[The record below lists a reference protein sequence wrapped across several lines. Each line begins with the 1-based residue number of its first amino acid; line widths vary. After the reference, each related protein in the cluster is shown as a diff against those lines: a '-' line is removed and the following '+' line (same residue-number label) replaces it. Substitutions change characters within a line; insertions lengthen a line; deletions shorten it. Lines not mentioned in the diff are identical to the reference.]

1 MKSSNESTAT
11 PVWPILAMGVLS
23 LMVTILALPRI
34 AHAEGNSTR
43 PVRGQIGKD
52 SKKILV
58 RDGKTLLWAGGD
70 VKDPD
75 KSHWYDFTN
84 ASVPAEQLQF
94 GIGKDRIKA
103 IDDPLFVKPDD
114 ARLEQLSKGWFR
126 RGKKRKSVDDLL
138 VMGYVING
146 EARCYP
152 SALLN
157 RHELVNDRYGNKP
170 VTVGW

>member
-1 MKSSNESTAT
+1 MWHVVLVMSMLLAVFAMTSTTRADRET
-11 PVWPILAMGVLS
+11 QKHFRGVL
-23 LMVTILALPRI
+23 
-34 AHAEGNSTR
+34 
-43 PVRGQIGKD
+43 GKD

-70 VKDPD
+70 LNDPD
-75 KSHWYDFTN
+75 KSHWYDFTG
-84 ASVPAEQLQF
+84 APIPADQLQF

-103 IDDPLFVKPDD
+103 IDDPLFVEPDD
-114 ARLEQLSKGWFR
+114 PQLGDLSKNWYR
-126 RGKKRKSVDDLL
+126 RGKKLKTLDDMR

-152 SALLN
+152 SALLR